1 MRREAGEARAGGAP
15 AVTAGEIV
23 AIAFLA
29 LMVVLILWN
38 IRGHRRSG
46 DTTDS
51 WGTGGAGSD
60 GAAD

>member
-1 MRREAGEARAGGAP
+1 
-15 AVTAGEIV
+15 VIAGEIV

-29 LMVVLILWN
+29 LTVALILWN

-46 DTTDS
+46 DMTDR
-51 WGTGGAGSD
+51 WGMGGEGSD